1 MYYHFKVKIL
11 SLLLLISMFIISV
24 SIVFAQ
30 SESKPIVVTSTTVL
44 SSIVRDLAG
53 DRVSVIAIVSPS
65 VCPAHYDIKPSD
77 VIVFRRAK
85 LILYHGFEPWI
96 KQLKEVSGT
105 QAPLVKISGPWNTP
119 SNLKRLY
126 EKVAKVL
133 SERLGLNV
141 NSSLNKALKAIDEV
155 ALRLKSIAEEYD
167 FSSVKVIVMK
177 WQKPFIVWLGFN
189 VVKDY
194 PPPERISTKDMIEL
208 ERLGREYKVQLVI
221 DNLQSGVWFGEELAR
236 RIGAV
241 HVVLTNFPGTLTGL
255 NNVTKVMEYNVE
267 QLVKAIENYKT
278 LSQIARLE
286 EQITLYK
293 YIIIALIV
301 VAVLELVLIIA
312 LRVSRK

>member
-1 MYYHFKVKIL
+1 ML
-11 SLLLLISMFIISV
+11 PLLLSILMLILPV
-24 SIVFAQ
+24 SIVFTQ

-53 DRVSVIAIVSPS
+53 DKVNIIAIASPS
-65 VCPAHYDIKPSD
+65 ICPAHYDIKPSD
-77 VIVFRRAK
+77 IVAFREAK

-119 SNLKRLY
+119 QNLKKLY

-133 SERLGLNV
+133 SEKLGLNV
-141 NSSLNKALKAIDEV
+141 NSSLSRALKAIDKV
-155 ALRLKSIAEEYD
+155 ALKLKSIAEEYD

-194 PPPERISTKDMIEL
+194 PPPERISTKEMVEL
-208 ERLGREYKVQLVI
+208 ERLGRIHKVQLVI
-221 DNLQSGVWFGEELAR
+221 DNLQSGIWFGEELAR

-301 VAVLELVLIIA
+301 IAVLELVLIIA
-312 LRVSRK
+312 FRVSRK